1 MHQVKR
7 QSKNIMQNWVVNV
20 IGLQR
25 LRQLPRVLPVI
36 DCKVEKANTKRVENK
51 QLEDEHIQWLE
62 EHLAL
67 LSEEFSRRTGLP
79 LPSKD

>member
-1 MHQVKR
+1 
-7 QSKNIMQNWVVNV
+7 
-20 IGLQR
+20 
-25 LRQLPRVLPVI
+25 VLPVI